1 MKKKRIFW
9 LGIREVL
16 SQVELARQRGT
27 AKASAKFVMQHGVRW
42 LRRRPRIAATVLRMV
57 RVVPP
62 LERRLLA
69 FARTGGGLVDKEAG
83 WALEPDPSTLLAWSK
98 RLNSGK
104 ST

>member
-1 MKKKRIFW
+1 
-9 LGIREVL
+9 
-16 SQVELARQRGT
+16 
-27 AKASAKFVMQHGVRW
+27 
-42 LRRRPRIAATVLRMV
+42 
-57 RVVPP
+57 
-62 LERRLLA
+62 LLA